1 MTCSPTIV
9 LVHGALSDASFWAEV
24 APRLLR
30 QSAIVLAPA
39 MPLRGLETDV
49 AYLSAFLDT
58 IEGPLVL
65 VGHSYGGTVISHPAL
80 AKADVKALV
89 YIAAFAPES
98 GESCVALNTRW
109 PGSKLGDEAVLT
121 RPHPGGNDLY
131 LRPEHFA
138 EVYAD
143 DLPAAKVELLALT
156 QRPIDVATLGG
167 SFEGE
172 PLWRRV
178 PSWMLISTKDASLPV
193 EAQRFM
199 AQRAQATTLE
209 VVCSHAAPLSQPAE
223 TANWI
228 LLAVAHAAD
237 VDQRAP

>member
-1 MTCSPTIV
+1 MTRSPTIV
-9 LVHGALSDASFWAEV
+9 LVHGALSDASVWAEV
-24 APRLLR
+24 IPRLTA
-30 QSAIVLAPA
+30 QSSVVLAPA
-39 MPLRGLETDV
+39 IPLRGLETNA
-49 AYLSAFLDT
+49 AYLSAFLET
-58 IEGPLVL
+58 VEGPLVL
-65 VGHSYGGTVISHPAL
+65 VGHSYGGTVISHPSL

-98 GESCVALNTRW
+98 GESCVELNTRW

-121 RPHPGGNDLY
+121 RPYPGGTDLY
-131 LRPEHFA
+131 LRSERFA

-143 DLPAAKVELLALT
+143 DLPAEKVELLALT
-156 QRPIDVATLGG
+156 QRPIDVAALGG

-172 PLWRRV
+172 PRWRRI

-209 VVCSHAAPLSQPAE
+209 VACSHAAPLSQPAE
-223 TANWI
+223 TANLI
-228 LLAVAHAAD
+228 LLAVANAAD
-237 VDQRAP
+237 ADRRAQ